1 MEKRKKKKK
10 KKMEKMEKDEE
21 RESIL
26 ERSGIGGR
34 GPVFVR
40 QLLRV
45 RSRRLLARRFVVPVF
60 LPTGFAFT
68 GARYTGRWSLHDH
81 SNKLDNGGFGGGE
94 NGFRTGEDRSSRVSL
109 HYAVHPIEP
118 F

>member
-10 KKMEKMEKDEE
+10 KRMEKMEKDEE

-45 RSRRLLARRFVVPVF
+45 
-60 LPTGFAFT
+60 
-68 GARYTGRWSLHDH
+68 
-81 SNKLDNGGFGGGE
+81 
-94 NGFRTGEDRSSRVSL
+94 
-109 HYAVHPIEP
+109 
-118 F
+118 